1 MRSENLTRRPALA
14 ALATTTWLF
23 AAPAAVTAQDAG
35 ASGDRAYYV
44 YVAAESEDR
53 VDVVRFDAQGAALLD
68 SISVGRFPTE
78 IDGPHGLAVDPSGDH
93 WYLTLAHGN
102 PYGSVVAY
110 STETNRPEASATLGF
125 FPATMQVTP
134 AGLLFA
140 VNFNLHGDHVPSSVS
155 VVDVE
160 SMTEVARI
168 ETCTMPHGSRITADG
183 ARHYSACMM
192 DDMLV
197 EIDALRLEVS
207 RRMYLGPGHE
217 QTWPADDSSS
227 PMAGHDMS
235 AMDMPVCGPTWA
247 HPSVSGEFVYVACNK
262 NAEVLE
268 IDAKEWRITRRFA
281 TGPGPYNLDV
291 TPDGTRLVVTYK
303 GGQATGVWDLDSGTE
318 TARIENTRRLPHGI
332 AITPDSRYGFITVEG
347 VGGEPGTVD
356 VIDLDRGTLVS
367 SVDVGKQAG
376 GVAFWKVV
384 GS

>member
-1 MRSENLTRRPALA
+1 MRPENPIRCRALGLLTA
-14 ALATTTWLF
+14 TTWLL
-23 AAPAAVTAQDAG
+23 AAPAATSAQDAG
-35 ASGDRAYYV
+35 ASGARSYYV

-53 VDVVRFDAQGAALLD
+53 VDIVRFRGGSATLVD

-78 IDGPHGLAVDPSGDH
+78 IDGPHGLAVDPSGER

-102 PYGSVVAY
+102 PFGSVVGY
-110 STETNRPEASATLGF
+110 STETNRPEGSVTLGM

-155 VVDVE
+155 VVDVQ
-160 SMTEVARI
+160 SMIEIAQV
-168 ETCTMPHGSRITADG
+168 ETCTMPHGSRLTRDG

-207 RRMYLGPGHE
+207 RRMYLGPE
-217 QTWPADDSSS
+217 NERDWPADDSSS
-227 PMAGHDMS
+227 PKS
-235 AMDMPVCGPTWA
+235 AHEGMDMPVCSPTWA
-247 HPSVSGEFVYVACNK
+247 QPSIDGSRIYVACNK

-268 IDAKEWRITRRFA
+268 IDSKEWRVTRRFE

-291 TPDGTRLVVTYK
+291 TPDGRRLVVTYK
-303 GGQATGVWDLDSGTE
+303 GGQATGVWDLE
-318 TARIENTRRLPHGI
+318 TGREHARIANSRRLPHGI
-332 AITPDSRYGFITVEG
+332 AVTPDSRFAFITVEG

-356 VIDLDRGTLVS
+356 VIDLERGELVS
-367 SVDVGKQAG
+367 SADVGKQAG
-376 GVAFWKVV
+376 GVAFWKVE